1 MTDKPILI
9 EEIAPNVANLALEAE
24 DLGEGK
30 GKKLRMEGI
39 FMQGEKENQNGR
51 NYPRH
56 EIENGVKEIQ
66 TKIDSGY
73 SVAGELDH
81 PDTLTVNLNNISH
94 VIDKMWMKGNDG
106 YGRLTILPTPSGDIA
121 SALLNSGVRLGVSTR
136 GSGDVN
142 ESSGHVSNFEIV
154 TVDLVMQPSAQD
166 AYPTPIYESVF
177 GSRTGR
183 ETLDVFKANRDGDK
197 TAAKYVE
204 SQITEFIKSLNW

>member
-1 MTDKPILI
+1 MSDKPILI
-9 EEIAPNVANLALEAE
+9 EEISPNVANLMLESKE
-24 DLGEGK
+24 DEKG

-39 FMQGEKENQNGR
+39 FMQGETENQNGR
-51 NYPRH
+51 NYPRQ
-56 EIENGVKEIQ
+56 EIESGVKELQ
-66 TKIDSGY
+66 AKIDSGY

-81 PDTLTVNLNNISH
+81 PDTLTINLNNISH
-94 VIDKMWMKGNDG
+94 IIDKMWMKGNDG

-121 SALLNSGVRLGVSTR
+121 AALLNSGVRLGVSTR

-142 ESSGHVSNFEIV
+142 ESTGHVSNFEIV
-154 TVDLVMQPSAQD
+154 TVDLVMQPSAQS

-183 ETLDVFKANRDGDK
+183 ETLDVFAANRAGDK

-204 SQITEFIKSLNW
+204 SQITDFIKSLNW